1 MDATGS
7 PFESPQ
13 EALREAVKRIGS
25 QSATGRLLKVS
36 QAAVWEWLRKDKV
49 LPAEHVLT
57 VEAHTGVSKHD
68 LRPDVYPYEML
79 AAPAAV
85 GSIEVGQ

>member
-1 MDATGS
+1 MDAIGS

-13 EALREAVKRIGS
+13 AALREAVKRIGS

-57 VEAHTGVSKHD
+57 VEAETGISRHD
-68 LRPDVYPYEML
+68 LRPDVYPEDMPP
-79 AAPAAV
+79 APPV
-85 GSIEVGQ
+85 PGGLGLFQ